1 MMEFDD
7 GSVLYCFRMIE
18 LLDGKTHKLLT
29 SWKSIHSMKAMHKLR
44 MVLSKKIMKFQIF
57 LIDTIVYWNVFDDWT
72 VRYRVFR
79 SHGADGG
86 EDVMVAA
93 TASVRGCGEDG
104 RTERGGLRA
113 SGRADFH
120 AEDIGVN
127 LHEERIFEG
136 DAAACDDVVDRNAVF
151 SEIVDDFSGS
161 EGTCFDERA
170 IDVFRPRGKRH
181 ADDESRQPR
190 VVEA

>member
-1 MMEFDD
+1 MEFDD

-29 SWKSIHSMKAMHKLR
+29 SWKSIHSMKAMHEWR
-44 MVLSKKIMKFQIF
+44 MVLSKKVMKFQIF
-57 LIDTIVYWNVFDDWT
+57 LIDNFVFWNVFDDWT

-86 EDVMVAA
+86 KDVMMAA
-93 TASVRGCGEDG
+93 AASVRGGGEDG
-104 RTERGGLRA
+104 GTERGSLRT
-113 SGRADFH
+113 GRRADFH

-136 DAAACDDVVDRNAVF
+136 NAAAGDDIVDGNAVF

-161 EGTCFDERA
+161 EGACFDECTV
-170 IDVFRPRGKRH
+170 DVFGPCGKRH
-181 ADDESRQPR
+181 ADDESGQPR
-190 VVEA
+190 IIET